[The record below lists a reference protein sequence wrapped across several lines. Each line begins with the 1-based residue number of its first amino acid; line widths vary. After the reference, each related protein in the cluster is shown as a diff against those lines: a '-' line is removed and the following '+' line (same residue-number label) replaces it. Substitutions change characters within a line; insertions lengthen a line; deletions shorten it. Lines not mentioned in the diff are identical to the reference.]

1 MSAFRVPALG
11 APRMLRVLPLV
22 VLAGATL
29 LAQRGGRGAAPAPQ
43 PFGGPGSAP
52 QRQGGPPPDQ
62 GQPPQPTFR
71 ANVNAVQVDVR
82 VVDRDGRFVSDLTA
96 DEFRI
101 SEDGTPQRVTTFG
114 LVDIPISS
122 EPGPTLAGV
131 HVDSDV
137 ATNARSAEGRI
148 YVIVMDDKANQLSME
163 RTAGGASGGADL
175 PGTGVRFNGQTY
187 LLRAQAYR
195 ELARDFIENHI
206 TDADRVAIVSTSGRK
221 EMAQEFTNNRQR
233 LISTINRFE
242 MGFGAEPTRL
252 EFMIP
257 NVRNPRDDTIGA
269 GTATIDSAHT
279 AMYGL
284 TSLAKWLA
292 QIPGRR
298 KSIVMFSEKMVDG
311 NFTTSA
317 FNLALQ
323 SDEAEDF
330 RRLVQETARANV
342 GLYIVDPVGNPHGR
356 GARGAFVDDSD
367 DTGTGFGSQFD
378 ALRRDGLMSL
388 AESTGGFAVTGSND
402 FTTGFERIVDEN
414 SSYYMLGYSST
425 NPKQDG
431 KFRRIKVE
439 VTRPGLT
446 VRTRAGYFG
455 KDTKPPKPP
464 NVPSGVS
471 ATLAEVMANPLPVPG
486 LTMTVTAPVFR
497 GEKDMASVGVIVEAR
512 GQDLQFAA
520 DGSRYRGAMEIVLA
534 AVDADGK
541 SKAAEKGMIR
551 MGLTAEVRD
560 AIANNSVRLLS
571 KLQLKPGR
579 YQLRVSAGDVGQVGR
594 LSGSVMYDLDVPDFS
609 KAPISMSGIALAS
622 AVLSRVPT
630 TGTDKR
636 WSPAFGALPTSRR
649 DFNASDELRDYVEV
663 YDSDRKS
670 QHQVE
675 VRTIIRDEAGVRVF
689 SHLKTVTPEFG
700 NKDKTV
706 TLPYTASIP
715 LRTFTPGGYVLTIEA
730 RNTANEAWVVERKVP
745 FRIR

>member
-11 APRMLRVLPLV
+11 APRWVRVLCLV
-22 VLAGATL
+22 VLASATV
-29 LAQRGGRGAAPAPQ
+29 LAQRGGRGGAAPAAQAPS
-43 PFGGPGSAP
+43 GRGTAP
-52 QRQGGPPPDQ
+52 QRGGLPPDQ
-62 GQPPQPTFR
+62 NQAPQPTFR

-82 VVDRDGRFVSDLTA
+82 VVDADGRFVSDLTA

-101 SEDGTPQRVTTFG
+101 SEDNTPQAVTTFG
-114 LVDIPISS
+114 LVDIPITSDS
-122 EPGPTLAGV
+122 GPTLAGV

-137 ATNARSAEGRI
+137 ATNARAVEGRV
-148 YVIVMDDKANQLSME
+148 YVIVMDDKVNKLGLNIANRDAPFLE
-163 RTAGGASGGADL
+163 
-175 PGTGVRFNGQTY
+175 NTY
-187 LLRAQAYR
+187 LLRAPIYR
-195 ELARDFIENHI
+195 ELARDFVENHI
-206 TDADRVAIVSTSGRK
+206 TDADQVAIVSTSGRK
-221 EMAQEFTNNRQR
+221 ELAQEFTNNRQR
-233 LISTINRFE
+233 LIATINRFE

-252 EFMIP
+252 EFAIP
-257 NVRNPRDDTIGA
+257 NVRNPQDDTIGG
-269 GTATIDSAHT
+269 GTMTIDSAHT

-284 TSLAKWLA
+284 TALAKWLA

-298 KSIVMFSEKMVDG
+298 KSIVMFSEKMVEG
-311 NFTTSA
+311 NFSVSG

-330 RRLVQETARANV
+330 RRLIQETARANV
-342 GLYIVDPVGNPHGR
+342 GLYIVDPVGNPRGA
-356 GARGAFVDDSD
+356 GARGAFVDDSG
-367 DTGTGFGSQFD
+367 DTGTGFGSEFD
-378 ALRRDGLMSL
+378 VLRRDGLMSL
-388 AESTGGFAVTGSND
+388 AESTGGFAVTGTNA
-402 FTTGFERIVDEN
+402 FTDGFDRIVDEN

-425 NPKQDG
+425 NVKQDG

-455 KDTKPPKPP
+455 KDSKPPKPP

-471 ATLAEVMANPLPVPG
+471 ATLAEVMASPLPVPG
-486 LTMTVTAPVFR
+486 LTMTVNAPVFR
-497 GEKDMASVGVIVEAR
+497 GEKDLASVGVIVEAR

-541 SKAAEKGMIR
+541 SKAAEKGTIR
-551 MGLTAEVRD
+551 MGLTADVHD
-560 AIANNSVRLLS
+560 AITNNSVRLLS

-609 KAPISMSGIALAS
+609 KSPISMSGIALAS
-622 AVLSRVPT
+622 AVLSRVPS

-636 WSPAFGALPTSRR
+636 WSAAFGALPTSRR

-675 VRTIIRDEAGVRVF
+675 IRTIIRDEAGVRVF
-689 SHLKTVTPEFG
+689 SHLKTMTPQFG
-700 NKDKTV
+700 DRDKTV

-715 LRTFTPGGYVLTIEA
+715 LRAFTPGGYVLTIEA
-730 RNTANEAWVVERKVP
+730 RNTANEAWAVERQVP